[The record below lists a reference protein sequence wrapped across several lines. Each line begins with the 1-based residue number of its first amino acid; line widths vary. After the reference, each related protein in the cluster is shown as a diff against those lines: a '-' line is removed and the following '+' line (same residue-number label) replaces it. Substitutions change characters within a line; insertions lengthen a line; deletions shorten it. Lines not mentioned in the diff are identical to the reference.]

1 MFQGILTRLL
11 TRGEWHPGTQRL
23 ERLKTRMVGWE
34 LARKRLLFFEYAD
47 SGYTGGVVDLTGFQ
61 TIIVSR

>member
-1 MFQGILTRLL
+1 
-11 TRGEWHPGTQRL
+11 
-23 ERLKTRMVGWE
+23 MVGWE